1 MHWAALFP
9 TTQIATLL
17 LFTDVIYANLT
28 DEFSSSW
35 GCIIFL
41 FGKNDP
47 SCPTAL
53 SSTETKQV
61 VQSTLAAE
69 ANTLSDALDAA
80 YFMHQ
85 LYAETFLT
93 RESKIYTFFW

>member
-1 MHWAALFP
+1 MLYLARM
-9 TTQIATLL
+9 ILL
-17 LFTDVIYANLT
+17 VQQ
-28 DEFSSSW
+28 
-35 GCIIFL
+35 
-41 FGKNDP
+41 
-47 SCPTAL
+47 L
-53 SSTETKQV
+53 SSTKTKQV

-93 RESKIYTFFW
+93 RESKIYTFFDKKLTNLVFEKIG